1 MEIGSVAG
9 QAIQQAL
16 NQATTTT
23 PAVKPGAEASPDA
36 ISALQN
42 ALNSQPNPHQAT
54 TAAPAAEADMRVH
67 AVPDTPGGSGSSL
80 GDRILSGL
88 GKLNEDSKAAIDQ
101 VQAVGSKGEINP
113 NDLLRAQFSLLQVSV
128 QQDVTSKAVGKATQ
142 TLDTLLKN
150 Q

>member
-16 NQATTTT
+16 NQATSTT

-36 ISALQN
+36 ISAMEN
-42 ALNSQPNPHQAT
+42 ALNSQPNPHQTAT
-54 TAAPAAEADMRVH
+54 ATPGAESDMQVQ
-67 AVPDTPGGSGSSL
+67 AVPDAQGGSGSSL
-80 GDRILSGL
+80 GDRILNGL
-88 GKLNEDSKAAIDQ
+88 GKLNQDSKAAIDQ

-113 NDLLRAQFSLLQVSV
+113 SDLLKAQFSLLQVSV